1 MSKKIYKIYYNDQ
14 IGGLSENEISN
25 KLLEITSSQM
35 SGPDK
40 TKNIKLK
47 FLEIYQVIEE
57 KLGEYNKSISILI
70 DNIINNNLGI
80 IPEDFGPEDEDTKRP
95 VNMIYI
101 ILIQLFNYYNY
112 LVQSNDRIIKIIN
125 LDEINQDSNMN
136 LIMPLL

>member
-125 LDEINQDSNMN
+125 LDEIDQDSNMN

>member
-125 LDEINQDSNMN
+125 LDEIYQDSNMN